1 MKIKAWHS
9 GVFQRKVKTSPPSP
23 VSLWGTRN
31 RCNLTRQKQGVHA
44 MVGMKRRGKTGDNED
59 FINQCRSPILV
70 YRAIVGTI
78 TNSTAEMSLK
88 MPDCVNFST
97 RCHTEIIGSSCTL
110 RDGICAVWGG
120 RRWGVGG
127 GCLFASGEINR
138 RHMRYARFP
147 INSTE

>member
-1 MKIKAWHS
+1 
-9 GVFQRKVKTSPPSP
+9 
-23 VSLWGTRN
+23 
-31 RCNLTRQKQGVHA
+31 

-110 RDGICAVWGG
+110 RDGICGGGG
-120 RRWGVGG
+120 RKKWMPIRAA
-127 GCLFASGEINR
+127 ASGEINR

>member
-1 MKIKAWHS
+1 
-9 GVFQRKVKTSPPSP
+9 
-23 VSLWGTRN
+23 
-31 RCNLTRQKQGVHA
+31 

-110 RDGICAVWGG
+110 RDGICGAEGG
-120 RRWGVGG
+120 LGRGA
-127 GCLFASGEINR
+127 ASGEINR

>member
-9 GVFQRKVKTSPPSP
+9 GVFQRKVKTSPLPFP
-23 VSLWGTRN
+23 VSLWGTHN
-31 RCNLTRQKQGVHA
+31 RRNLTRQKQGVHA
-44 MVGMKRRGKTGDNED
+44 MVGMKRRGKAGDNED

-70 YRAIVGTI
+70 HRAIVGTI

-110 RDGICAVWGG
+110 RDGICGAEGG
-120 RRWGVGG
+120 WEKKTRAA
-127 GCLFASGEINR
+127 ASGEINR
-138 RHMRYARFP
+138 RHMRYVRFP